1 MRGGAGG
8 HGGGVTERDE
18 LILRGDAHVRGETAA
33 LDRAVRAGELV
44 RVRRGVYIAATRW
57 AAARP
62 EERMRLRAHALAA
75 VAIREPVFSHAT
87 AAALHGLP
95 VHRGDDGR
103 VHTLELGTAPAPSRS
118 DVVRHRHEVAGADV
132 SRIGGLQ
139 ATNIARTLFDV
150 LCAENAETATAAM
163 DAALRAAA
171 WRGQGAYDRAAA
183 AALATDVTARMEQS
197 PGARGIRRARLVAS
211 IADGRAQLP
220 GESISRLW
228 MRQLG
233 AAEPVL
239 QHPVALGGGRWAFLD
254 FAWPRLRRFGEFDGD
269 GKCLDPALVAGRSPR
284 DVLRAQRERES
295 RIVAATGWT
304 PVRWGWERLASRPS
318 FAAFLRSHGL
328 LR

>member
-1 MRGGAGG
+1 M
-8 HGGGVTERDE
+8 TERDE
-18 LILRGDAHVRGETAA
+18 LILRGDARVRGETAT
-33 LDRAVRAGELV
+33 LERAARAGELV
-44 RVRRGVYIAATRW
+44 RVRRGVYVPAARW

-75 VAIREPVFSHAT
+75 VASREPVFSHAT

-103 VHTLELGTAPAPSRS
+103 VHTLEVGAAPAPSRS
-118 DVVRHRHEVAGADV
+118 DVVRHRHDV
-132 SRIGGLQ
+132 SAADITAVGSLR
-139 ATNIARTLFDV
+139 ATDLARTLFDV
-150 LCAENAETATAAM
+150 LCAESAETATAAM
-163 DAALRAAA
+163 DAALRSVA
-171 WRGQGAYDRAAA
+171 WRGRGMYDDDAAETLSAAVAAHIERA
-183 AALATDVTARMEQS
+183 
-197 PGARGIRRARLVAS
+197 PGARGIRRARFVAA

-233 AAEPVL
+233 AAQPVL
-239 QHPVALGGGRWAFLD
+239 QHPVAIGGGRWAFLD

-269 GKCLDPALVAGRSPR
+269 GKYLDPALTAGRSPR

-304 PVRWGWERLASRPS
+304 PVRWGWEHLASRPT